1 MQKHLNIG
9 KNLLKFLGNIK
20 NIGFDNT
27 FRRLWEYY
35 LSYCEGGFKSGNI
48 NVGQFL
54 IKKV

>member
-1 MQKHLNIG
+1 MKPLRECGDI
-9 KNLLKFLGNIK
+9 
-20 NIGFDNT
+20 T
-27 FRRLWEYY
+27 